1 MRLVTTHDEYTNALH
16 PDFKRII
23 RGKKHALVFDRDGT
37 PHWVPV
43 KIIKK
48 RRDEDVD
55 SLRPG
60 QIVAYPPTWQVGVDR
75 RR

>member
-1 MRLVTTHDEYTNALH
+1 MIITATHDEYKNEMH
-16 PDFKRII
+16 PDYRRII
-23 RGKKHALVFDRDGT
+23 RGKKHALVYDQDGT

-60 QIVAYPPTWQVGVDR
+60 QIVAYATR
-75 RR
+75 RHGR